1 MNNNCEKCTVLSI
14 DSMPLGWNTIVK
26 EDWVDDLSGGTE
38 WKQFEC
44 IHCGSIHN
52 IKYRDVGASRSSWFF
67 KNELP
72 KYLGFND

>member
-44 IHCGSIHN
+44 IHCKSIHN
-52 IKYRDVGASRSSWFF
+52 I
-67 KNELP
+67 
-72 KYLGFND
+72 

>member
-44 IHCGSIHN
+44 VIF
-52 IKYRDVGASRSSWFF
+52 RSAC
-67 KNELP
+67 
-72 KYLGFND
+72 